1 MTPEIRPYQTAAVDE
16 IAARMRAGVRSL
28 VYVAPTGSGK
38 TVVASMLARRAVE
51 RGRSIMFLVH
61 RRELVRQAFETMSE
75 ALPGES
81 IGVEAAGWPSIPW
94 ARIRVGSV
102 QSLAR
107 RTGNIPAPHVVF
119 VDEAHHAR
127 ARTWEMVLGAWP
139 RARLVGLT
147 ATPERLDG
155 RGLGEW
161 FAEIVMGPSPGELID
176 DGYLAPTWVLRVHA
190 SQALAW
196 RGTNT
201 IADPVYTYARYT
213 PGEQMLFF
221 GRTVEHSREVC
232 AAFRAA
238 GVSAEHV
245 DGTDSDG
252 RRDQVVEAFRRGYR
266 QVLGNCQ
273 LFDEGFDVPGC
284 RVVYVG
290 RNTTSTTR
298 WLQMCGRAMR
308 PEPDKIATVIDAVGC
323 SFDLGLPTYPRV
335 WSLEDGEVRERRTA
349 SRSTRG
355 AEGRTSDP
363 IEMVETEL
371 VWAGSAGERP
381 PPAPAPKRDPKGPPR
396 ATRRD
401 IGRLVA
407 QAKGSSDPIGALEQI
422 AADLGYKPGW
432 VGHIAMAHGLK
443 TT

>member
-38 TVVASMLARRAVE
+38 TVVASILARRAVE

-107 RTGNIPAPHVVF
+107 RIKNIPAPHVVF

-155 RGLGEW
+155 LGLGEW
-161 FAEIVMGPSPGELID
+161 FAEIIMGPSPGELID
-176 DGYLAPTWVLRVHA
+176 GGYLAPTQVARVRA

-196 RGTNT
+196 RGSNT
-201 IADPVYTYARYT
+201 IADPVYAYGRYV
-213 PGEQMLFF
+213 PGQQMLFF
-221 GRTVEHSREVC
+221 GRTVEHSKEVC

-238 GVSAEHV
+238 GVAAEHV
-245 DGTDSDG
+245 DGTDGDP
-252 RRDQVVEAFRRGYR
+252 RRDGMVEAFKSRRI

-284 RVVYVG
+284 PSCVCGTKHDEHHTLAANVRARDASGARQG
-290 RNTTSTTR
+290 RDHHR
-298 WLQMCGRAMR
+298 RCG
-308 PEPDKIATVIDAVGC
+308 V
-323 SFDLGLPTYPRV
+323 
-335 WSLEDGEVRERRTA
+335 
-349 SRSTRG
+349 
-355 AEGRTSDP
+355 
-363 IEMVETEL
+363 L
-371 VWAGSAGERP
+371 V
-381 PPAPAPKRDPKGPPR
+381 
-396 ATRRD
+396 
-401 IGRLVA
+401 
-407 QAKGSSDPIGALEQI
+407 
-422 AADLGYKPGW
+422 
-432 VGHIAMAHGLK
+432 
-443 TT
+443 